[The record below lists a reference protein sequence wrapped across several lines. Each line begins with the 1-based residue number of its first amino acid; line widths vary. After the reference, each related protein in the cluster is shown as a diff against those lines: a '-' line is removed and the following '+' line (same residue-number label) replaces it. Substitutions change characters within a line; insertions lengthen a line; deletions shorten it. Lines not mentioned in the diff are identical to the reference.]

1 MFCPS
6 LCLCTRLT
14 FWCLCEAKIAPKRA
28 NFGRDLYPP
37 PMSTIAAG
45 EILVKLSATVI
56 ISVISNS
63 SPMADLVQCNDGA
76 IVMYVSNCWC
86 KQCQIWWN
94 SKQFARY
101 VSAIA
106 LCATASDLPVFN
118 LVHYGSWPRW
128 SSCQLARPIGDEDC
142 RQKTCAI
149 LKV

>member
-14 FWCLCEAKIAPKRA
+14 SHFDAFVKQKLHQNPQILERTCIHPDEHYCCRW
-28 NFGRDLYPP
+28 NFY
-37 PMSTIAAG
+37 
-45 EILVKLSATVI
+45 EIVSHGDNFSDFQLLRRWQI
-56 ISVISNS
+56 
-63 SPMADLVQCNDGA
+63 LCNDGA